1 MLILLAAII
10 NQKPIQ
16 TLRKRMRWET
26 LLDVSD
32 YQDVVSIVYI
42 GLLGIEK
49 EISEEC
55 EAEFYQSYKKQLLL
69 YESYRKAEEVIKW
82 QLERHKIEA
91 LFLMDSE
98 VTDMYPKPEMAYIRQ
113 IEILVD
119 KKDMPWIHRMMLDM
133 DYEQKEE
140 VMGSGVVYVR
150 VPGVRIVFHDGMP
163 IENKVI
169 RHYFSGSV
177 KSYRRTES
185 YRFIHMLSNE
195 EAYLYRMARMVELYI
210 IGKLKIRDIMDLW
223 QFEKLLGEKFRWKAV
238 REYLEKARWQE
249 FARQAEL
256 LAELWFGEGAEQQY
270 GLAIELEEYI
280 LSRGRENEHLDE
292 ELLPCEKVRLD
303 FYWRNRDKEW
313 ALKRQAWWFP
323 SRDYMVQF
331 FPALEKYPF
340 LLAFYWIVRNWRFF
354 RRICTNK
361 CKKAG
366 FRLRVRLSDIRE
378 KLKGLIDRKKD
389 EDEETPEAAGEGA
402 GSDVQ
407 IESMGENAGSDVQAK
422 SAMEDTGSDGQ
433 EKSAVEDRRSG
444 GQAESAAEDA
454 GSGSQ
459 AASAAERTLEQAE
472 EAGDSPEEEDGGGD
486 R

>member
-26 LLDVSD
+26 LLEVSD
-32 YQDVVSIVYI
+32 YQNVISIVYI

-55 EAEFYQSYKKQLLL
+55 EAEFYQSYRRQLLL
-69 YESYRKAEEVIKW
+69 YESYRKVEEVIKW
-82 QLERHKIEA
+82 QLERYKIEA
-91 LFLMDSE
+91 LFLLDSE
-98 VTDMYPKPEMAYIRQ
+98 VTEMYPKPEMAHIRQ
-113 IEILVD
+113 IEILVN
-119 KKDMPWIHRMMLDM
+119 KKDMPWINRIMLGM

-140 VMGSGVVYVR
+140 SMGSGVVYVR
-150 VPGVRIVFHDGMP
+150 VPGVRIVFYDEIP

-177 KSYRRTES
+177 RSYHRIDS
-185 YRFIHMLSNE
+185 YKFIHTLTNE
-195 EAYLYRMARMVELYI
+195 EAYLYRAARMVELYI
-210 IGKLKIRDIMDLW
+210 TGRLKIRDIMDLW
-223 QFEKLLGEKFRWKAV
+223 QFKKLLGEKFRWKSV

-249 FARQAEL
+249 FVRQTEL

-323 SRDYMVQF
+323 SREYMIQF

-340 LLAFYWIVRNWRFF
+340 LLVFCWIVRNWRFF

-361 CKKAG
+361 LKKTG
-366 FRLRVRLSDIRE
+366 FRLRVRFLDIKE
-378 KLKGLIDRKKD
+378 KLKGMIGRKK
-389 EDEETPEAAGEGA
+389 EEEEIPEAAAEG
-402 GSDVQ
+402 
-407 IESMGENAGSDVQAK
+407 
-422 SAMEDTGSDGQ
+422 DGT
-433 EKSAVEDRRSG
+433 EEI
-444 GQAESAAEDA
+444 
-454 GSGSQ
+454 
-459 AASAAERTLEQAE
+459 ASAGDTDGTDREEVPQAE
-472 EAGDSPEEEDGGGD
+472 EAGESPEQETAEETANLKRQEGENYEELKNQD
-486 R
+486 

>member
-26 LLDVSD
+26 LLEVSD
-32 YQDVVSIVYI
+32 YQNVISIVYI

-55 EAEFYQSYKKQLLL
+55 EAEFYQSYRRQLLL
-69 YESYRKAEEVIKW
+69 YESYRKVEEVIKW
-82 QLERHKIEA
+82 QLERYKIEA
-91 LFLMDSE
+91 LFLLDSE
-98 VTDMYPKPEMAYIRQ
+98 VTEMYPKPEMAHIRQ
-113 IEILVD
+113 IEILVN
-119 KKDMPWIHRMMLDM
+119 KKDMPWINRIMLGM

-140 VMGSGVVYVR
+140 SMGSGVVYVR
-150 VPGVRIVFHDGMP
+150 VPGVRIVFYDEIP

-169 RHYFSGSV
+169 KHYFSGSV
-177 KSYRRTES
+177 RSYHRIDS
-185 YRFIHMLSNE
+185 YKFIHTLTNE
-195 EAYLYRMARMVELYI
+195 EAYLYRAAKMVELYI
-210 IGKLKIRDIMDLW
+210 TGRLKIRDIMDLW
-223 QFEKLLGEKFRWKAV
+223 QFKKLLGEKFRWKSV

-249 FARQAEL
+249 FVRQTEL

-323 SRDYMVQF
+323 SREYMIQF

-340 LLAFYWIVRNWRFF
+340 LLVFCWIVRNWRFF

-361 CKKAG
+361 LKKTG
-366 FRLRVRLSDIRE
+366 FRLRVRFLDIKE
-378 KLKGLIDRKKD
+378 KLKGMIGRKK
-389 EDEETPEAAGEGA
+389 EEEEIPEAAAEG
-402 GSDVQ
+402 
-407 IESMGENAGSDVQAK
+407 
-422 SAMEDTGSDGQ
+422 DGT
-433 EKSAVEDRRSG
+433 EEI
-444 GQAESAAEDA
+444 
-454 GSGSQ
+454 
-459 AASAAERTLEQAE
+459 ASAGDTDGTDREEVPQAE
-472 EAGDSPEEEDGGGD
+472 EAGESPEQETAEETANLKRQEGENYEELKNQD
-486 R
+486 